1 MPITHLD
8 GRSETSEGWSSGFL
22 QKIGLGS
29 LVERGFE
36 QVGGQPGKNGLIMT
50 AGQPVG
56 NGLTARA
63 AEEFGLLPGTPV
75 GSAVIDA

>member
-1 MPITHLD
+1 LICCTLSATLRFD
-8 GRSETSEGWSSGFL
+8 TA
-22 QKIGLGS
+22 GLES
-29 LVERGFE
+29 LVKRNFE

-56 NGLTARA
+56 TGLTERA
-63 AEEFGLLPGTPV
+63 AKEFGLLPGTPV